1 MKVAQFQVAL
11 NSAGKGI
18 VTMSCPKCGKLTVL
32 KFDSMTTD
40 AKVICR
46 CGTKFWIGDAGYQT
60 AKRTIERYNRVMDG
74 IAAGPKPR

>member
-40 AKVICR
+40 AKVI
-46 CGTKFWIGDAGYQT
+46 
-60 AKRTIERYNRVMDG
+60 
-74 IAAGPKPR
+74 